1 MVMLAKMSPEIDW
14 KDVYLM
20 PFQTTK
26 STKLIV
32 FQYKLSHR
40 RLTTNTFLYKVLK
53 LKENDKCTFSQTYKE
68 DLIHLFWSC
77 KYTVIFWTLL
87 KLCLINHKILHKD
100 HNFNIEVQC
109 SLGSETRY
117 IEKYASNKLLST
129 LTRCFLWCCRTTEK
143 LPKFKYYLHQL
154 KFYYKL
160 EHQENKNQKRTKT
173 LFICISCHIT
183 NYFQVNLFL
192 VVSISQLYKN

>member
-1 MVMLAKMSPEIDW
+1 MLMLAKMSPEIDW

-109 SLGSETRY
+109 SLGSQRPDTLKNMHQ
-117 IEKYASNKLLST
+117 INFCLLSQDISYGAVE
-129 LTRCFLWCCRTTEK
+129 L
-143 LPKFKYYLHQL
+143 Q
-154 KFYYKL
+154 
-160 EHQENKNQKRTKT
+160 KNCQNSN
-173 LFICISCHIT
+173 IISISLSSIT
-183 NYFQVNLFL
+183 N
-192 VVSISQLYKN
+192 